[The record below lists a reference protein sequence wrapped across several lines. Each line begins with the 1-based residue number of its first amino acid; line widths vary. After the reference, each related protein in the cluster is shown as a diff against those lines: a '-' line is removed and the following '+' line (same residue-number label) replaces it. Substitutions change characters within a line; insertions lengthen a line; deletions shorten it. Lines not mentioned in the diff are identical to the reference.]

1 MGLFFVHCFPMI
13 VLLCVRGE
21 FLGDAGRGKTGRL
34 VIDGFGEFFWG
45 GADRFLH
52 LTECVFLPVLDIGV
66 LDEFVDDGE
75 DDDCCDEENDD
86 DGEHTFLCNLEH
98 L

>member
-1 MGLFFVHCFPMI
+1 VRLFFIHCFPVV

-21 FLGDAGRGKTGRL
+21 FLRYACCGKTGWL
-34 VIDGFGEFFWG
+34 VKDGFSEFCRS
-45 GADRFLH
+45 GAGRFLI
-52 LTECVFLPVLDIGV
+52 EFRCGFLLLLDIGV
-66 LDEFVDDGE
+66 LNEFVDDGE

-86 DGEHTFLCNLEH
+86 DGEHTLLCNLEH